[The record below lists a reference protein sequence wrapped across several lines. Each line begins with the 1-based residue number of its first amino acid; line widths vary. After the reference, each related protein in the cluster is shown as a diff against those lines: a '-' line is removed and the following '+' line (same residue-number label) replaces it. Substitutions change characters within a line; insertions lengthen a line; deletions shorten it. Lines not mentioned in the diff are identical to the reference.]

1 MTPIFKAYKL
11 FTHLAQHLTDRADN
25 NTSKEADDL
34 TEHR

>member
-1 MTPIFKAYKL
+1 MTPIFKTYEL

-34 TEHR
+34 MEHR